1 MSGLVVLLLTLTGC
15 GTLATQP
22 TAVSPDS
29 TPETHSADTV
39 LVDKS
44 GTAPG
49 LSFSHPAGWELLE
62 ADPQSLMLYSAEDA
76 GLRLFNIGLQPS
88 EVVVQVSAT
97 PRNRV
102 ENDLMNYAVSLASST
117 TATFGEPQPVT
128 LNGFEGYQLT
138 GGTDLFYVVVTVTQ
152 QFDQF
157 VEVIAYTRPDEADQ
171 HRPQIDSILNSAI
184 WKLPTE

>member
-15 GTLATQP
+15 GSLATQP

-29 TPETHSADTV
+29 TPEAHSAETV

-44 GTAPG
+44 GAAPG
-49 LSFSHPAGWELLE
+49 LAFSHPAGWELLE
-62 ADPQSLMLYSAEDA
+62 ADPQSLMVYSAEDA
-76 GLRLFNIGLQPS
+76 GLRLFNVGLQPG

-102 ENDLMNYAVSLASST
+102 ENDLMNYAASLANST
-117 TATFGEPQPVT
+117 TGTFGEPQAVT
-128 LNGFEGYQLT
+128 LNGFEGYQLI
-138 GGTDLFYVVVTVTQ
+138 GGTDLFTAVVTVTQ

-157 VEVIAYTRPDEADQ
+157 IEVIAYTRPDEADQ
-171 HRPQIDSILNSAI
+171 HRPQIDAIIDSAI